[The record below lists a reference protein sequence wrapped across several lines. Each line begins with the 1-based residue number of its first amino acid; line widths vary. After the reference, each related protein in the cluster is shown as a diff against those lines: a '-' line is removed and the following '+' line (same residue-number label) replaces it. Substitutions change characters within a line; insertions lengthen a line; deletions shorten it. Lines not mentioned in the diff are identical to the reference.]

1 MLVKITLEAMLEL
14 PDGTR
19 LPYLPDDGRA
29 FTLPDG
35 DWIKPWIVLERN
47 DLDDL
52 RFTELAPLGLDLEE
66 TNITVEAAGWA
77 ARAARGEQ
85 A

>member
-19 LPYLPDDGRA
+19 LPHDMSEPRT

-35 DWIKPWIVLERN
+35 DWVKPWIVLERN
-47 DLDDL
+47 DVDDL
-52 RFTELAPLGLDLEE
+52 SFTEATALGLDLEE
-66 TNITVEAAGWA
+66 TNITIEAAGWA
-77 ARAARGEQ
+77 AKED
-85 A
+85 